1 MLCPDPRRDQA
12 GWRFQLEAQG
22 GAAQKELA
30 CWRRRWQENEL
41 RDRQSDLRKYGL
53 PAWRNLRFYSAA
65 SVPAKQQSELMSYL
79 RGLLVRWQLPDIRAG
94 ACSLSTSLPQWSESS
109 RLFVLYRAS
118 IGAGSGFGH

>member
-1 MLCPDPRRDQA
+1 MLCPDPRRGRA
-12 GWRFQLEAQG
+12 NCRFQLGVQG

-30 CWRRRWQENEL
+30 YWRRRWPENEL
-41 RDRQSDLRKYGL
+41 RDGQSDLRKYGL
-53 PAWRNLRFYSAA
+53 PVWRNLRFYSAA

-109 RLFVLYRAS
+109 KLLVLY
-118 IGAGSGFGH
+118 